1 VTFVTLPLLVEI
13 HTINTTGI
21 GLFAE
26 CLPGK
31 HSTKS
36 LPSAA
41 LGTQSLANCTSVA
54 ASLPCTFYRTLDK
67 DFVECHFVLGKEK
80 PPSWRLVMETVA
92 LLSVLGDTR

>member
-26 CLPGK
+26 CLPIK
-31 HSTKS
+31 HSAKS
-36 LPSAA
+36 LPSVA
-41 LGTQSLANCTSVA
+41 LGTQSLANCTSVM
-54 ASLPCTFYRTLDK
+54 ASLPCTFYRALGK

-80 PPSWRLVMETVA
+80 SSSWRLVMEMAA
-92 LLSVLGDTR
+92 LPSVLGDTR